1 MTFDIAF
8 MHRGET
14 SRREPSLL
22 VVPRTANDSHDSAGA
37 LDETG
42 VEARRL
48 GDDSVEIGGTPFVI
62 ERVKVVRESDGALS
76 AHIWDAAAR
85 PPTIIVADRIC

>member
-1 MTFDIAF
+1 MTFDMAF
-8 MHRGET
+8 MHRGEI
-14 SRREPSLL
+14 
-22 VVPRTANDSHDSAGA
+22 
-37 LDETG
+37 
-42 VEARRL
+42 
-48 GDDSVEIGGTPFVI
+48 EIGGTPFVI